1 MNTRATLRV
10 PMNTAASQAARRAMA
25 GAKPAPRGRTA
36 VWRTWVHAGVLLACG
51 AQAALAAEVTVLS
64 AGAIEPGMRPALAA
78 FEKASGHSV
87 SLTFATAPQIR
98 QRIEAGTVVDV
109 LIAPPAVL
117 DELEKSS
124 KINADRAQRVPIGR
138 VGLGVA
144 VRPGAAQPDISNA
157 DAVKRAVLEADSLVF
172 NRASTGLYFETLLKK
187 MGIDAQAL
195 PKTTRYPDG
204 ASVMEHVLHGK
215 GREIGFGAITEIV
228 LLRDKGLQLVGP
240 LPPELQN
247 FTAYAATPMKAQP
260 TGEAQAL
267 LRHLA
272 SPAMKAA
279 YAAAGIDQS
288 P

>member
-1 MNTRATLRV
+1 MNGRSLALG
-10 PMNTAASQAARRAMA
+10 AALMVCS
-25 GAKPAPRGRTA
+25 
-36 VWRTWVHAGVLLACG
+36 
-51 AQAALAAEVTVLS
+51 AQAVFAAQLTVLS
-64 AGAIEPGMRPALAA
+64 AGAIEPGIRPAVAA

-87 SLTFATAPQIR
+87 SLSFATAPQIR
-98 QRIEAGTVVDV
+98 QRIQAGTVVDV

-117 DELEKSS
+117 DELEKTS
-124 KINADRAQRVPIGR
+124 KVNADRTQRVPIGR

-144 VRPGAAQPDISNA
+144 VRPGAAPPDISNA

-172 NRASTGLYFETLLKK
+172 NRASTGVYFEGLLKK
-187 MGIDAQAL
+187 MGVDARAL

-204 ASVMEHVLHGK
+204 ASVMEHVLHGQ

-228 LLRDKGLQLVGP
+228 LLSATGLQLVGP

-247 FTAYAATPMKAQP
+247 FTGYIATQAAGAA
-260 TGEAQAL
+260 EVDAAQAL

-272 SPAMKAA
+272 SPASKAGFV
-279 YAAAGIDQS
+279 AAGIEAL

>member
-1 MNTRATLRV
+1 MNRRSLS
-10 PMNTAASQAARRAMA
+10 AAA
-25 GAKPAPRGRTA
+25 G
-36 VWRTWVHAGVLLACG
+36 LLACC
-51 AQAALAAEVTVLS
+51 AQAVFAAQITVLS
-64 AGAIEPGMRPALAA
+64 AGAIEPGVRPALAA

-98 QRIEAGTVVDV
+98 QRIEAGAVVDV

-117 DELEKSS
+117 DELEKSATIS
-124 KINADRAQRVPIGR
+124 TDRARRVPIGR

-144 VRPGAAQPDISNA
+144 VRPGAALPDISNA

-187 MGIDAQAL
+187 MGIEAQAL

-228 LLRDKGLQLVGP
+228 LLQGKGLQLVGP

-247 FTAYAATPMKAQP
+247 FTAYAATAMKAP
-260 TGEAQAL
+260 SSEAAQAL
-267 LRHLA
+267 LQHLA
-272 SPAMKAA
+272 SAAMREAF
-279 YAAAGIDQS
+279 AAAGIDQA